1 MFVVVEDLS
10 FVNENGNIVQE
21 GVTVRRSTFDNIQA
35 ARDLAMSL
43 TRLYGMRD
51 EGEII
56 SDYECSYMSCGWR
69 NFSKFSVAKLE
80 IVE

>member
-10 FVNENGNIVQE
+10 FVNENGEIVKD
-21 GVTVRRSTFDNIQA
+21 GVIIKQSIFDNIQA

-43 TRLYGMRD
+43 TRLYGTRE
-51 EGEII
+51 EGKII
-56 SDYECSYMSCGWR
+56 SEYECSYMSCGWR

>member
-10 FVNENGNIVQE
+10 FVNKNGEIVQE
-21 GVTVRRSTFDNIQA
+21 GVTVRQLTFDNIQA

-43 TRLYGMRD
+43 TLLYGTRE
-51 EGEII
+51 EGEVI
-56 SDYECSYMSCGWR
+56 SDYQCSYVSCGQR

-80 IVE
+80 TVE

>member
-10 FVNENGNIVQE
+10 YVDENGEIVKVD
-21 GVTVRRSTFDNIQA
+21 VTARRSTFDNIQG
-35 ARDLAMSL
+35 ARDLAMNL
-43 TRLYGMRD
+43 TRLYGGRE

-56 SDYECSYMSCGWR
+56 SDYECSYMSCGER